1 VGELVADRDEL
12 ARRCRALQEGGRRIV
27 FSNGAFDLLHV
38 GHVRALREARSLGDV
53 LVVAI
58 NDDASVRKLKGA
70 GRPVVPAA
78 ERAELVAALG
88 CVDYV
93 HIFGESDVRPLLRL
107 LRPAVHAK
115 GRDYTEETVPE
126 RDTAKEIGAEVA
138 IVGDPKDHSVSD
150 LLARIG
156 RTASSAA
163 PTPSSEPAVAPETP
177 SSETLVSSH
186 KDRLVY
192 EEGDRF
198 RKEFDTKRAR
208 DAELRRLWKLKAIGI
223 GIPQVLETPGT
234 SIITAR
240 LPGEP
245 LDRLIA
251 DRWAAMGRQERNRLI
266 DRVASLCRRLREAG
280 YAWPDLVTYHIYVAA
295 DRLYVLDPAR
305 LRRGKLEL
313 SALYWSLDEPTV
325 SRAERL
331 RFWRAYA
338 GRAAPPRPRAIGHRG
353 RFRPYRWVSQ
363 RAEVRSC
370 PPWAAFVNAVG
381 APYSSVDEIARRMK
395 VKRTLK
401 DRVNGE
407 LGDLVVKITS
417 DPEVAQHEWQNHRMM
432 MASGF
437 RVPQPA
443 VGGIL
448 GDGRALFS
456 TVRLQDLHPMDEVW
470 PTLDA
475 RRAVRAAAD
484 VARRLHACGLV
495 HKDLYLNHL
504 YVARGGEAVT
514 LLDLGRVTRTTAR
527 RRRIKDLAALLLSAQ
542 ALCSRTELWRG
553 LRRYGG
559 DKRLARSVIRKA
571 ARMARHVPRR
581 VRDGSHS
588 VTSSPCTSA

>member
-1 VGELVADRDEL
+1 MGELVADRDEL
-12 ARRCRALQEGGRRIV
+12 ARICRGLQEGGRRIV

-58 NDDASVRKLKGA
+58 NDDASVRKLKGE

-93 HIFGESDVRPLLRL
+93 HVFGETDVRPLLRL

-126 RDTAKEIGAEVA
+126 RDTALEVGAEVA
-138 IVGDPKDHSVSD
+138 IVGDPKDHSVSE

-156 RTASSAA
+156 GSAA
-163 PTPSSEPAVAPETP
+163 PDPPAPPSETAVA
-177 SSETLVSSH
+177 SGTLVSSH
-186 KDRLVY
+186 KDRNVY

-198 RKEFDTKRAR
+198 RKEFSTKRAR
-208 DAELRRLWKLKAIGI
+208 DAELRRLWRLKAIGV

-251 DRWAAMGRQERNRLI
+251 DRWTEMVRRERNRLI
-266 DRVASLCRRLREAG
+266 DRVASLCRRLRDAG
-280 YAWPDLVTYHIYVAA
+280 YAWPDLVSYHIYVG
-295 DRLYVLDPAR
+295 DDHLYVLDPAR

-325 SRAERL
+325 SRADRL

-338 GRAAPPRPRAIGHRG
+338 GRAAPPQPRAIGHRG
-353 RFRPYRWVSQ
+353 RFRPYRWVPQ
-363 RAEVRSC
+363 RAAVASC
-370 PPWAAFVNAVG
+370 PPWGAFVNAVG
-381 APYSSVDEIARRMK
+381 APYASVDEIARRMR

-407 LGDLVVKITS
+407 LDDLVIKVTS
-417 DPEVAQHEWQNHRMM
+417 DPEVAQHEWQIHRMM

-443 VGGIL
+443 IGGIL
-448 GDGRALFS
+448 KDGRALFS
-456 TVRLQDLHPMDEVW
+456 TLRLKDLHPMDEVW
-470 PTLDA
+470 STLDV

-484 VARRLHACGLV
+484 IARRLHACGLV

-527 RRRIKDLAALLLSAQ
+527 RRRVKDLAALLLSAQ
-542 ALCSRTELWRG
+542 SLCSRTELWRG

-559 DKRLARSVIRKA
+559 DKRLARAVIKKA

-581 VRDGSHS
+581 VRDGTHS
-588 VTSSPCTSA
+588 VSSSPCTSA

>member
-12 ARRCRALQEGGRRIV
+12 ARICRELQEGGRRIV
-27 FSNGAFDLLHV
+27 LSNGAFDLLHV
-38 GHVRALREARSLGDV
+38 GHVRALEEARSLGDV

-58 NDDASVRKLKGA
+58 NDDASVRALKGP
-70 GRPVVPAA
+70 GRPVVPAS

-93 HIFGESDVRPLLRL
+93 HVFGESDVRQLLRL

-115 GRDYTEETVPE
+115 GRDYTKETVPE
-126 RDTAKEIGAEVA
+126 RDTALEVDAEIA
-138 IVGDPKDHSVSD
+138 IVGDPKDHSVSE
-150 LLARIG
+150 LLTRI
-156 RTASSAA
+156 ASPDE
-163 PTPSSEPAVAPETP
+163 PTPPSTPAVAPEASP
-177 SSETLVSSH
+177 GTLVSSH
-186 KDRLVY
+186 KDRNVFD
-192 EEGDRF
+192 EGDRF

-208 DAELRRLWKLKAIGI
+208 DAELRRLWKLKAIGV
-223 GIPQVLETPGT
+223 GIPQVLATPGT
-234 SIITAR
+234 SIISAR

-251 DRWAAMGRQERNRLI
+251 DRWAAMGRRERNRLI
-266 DRVASLCRRLREAG
+266 DRVASLCRRLRDAG
-280 YAWPDLVTYHIYVAA
+280 YQWPDLVSYHIWVAE

-325 SRAERL
+325 SRTDRL

-338 GRAAPPRPRAIGHRG
+338 GRATPPRPRSIGHRG
-353 RFRPYRWVSQ
+353 RFRPYRWVFQ
-363 RAEVRSC
+363 RGEVRSC
-370 PPWAAFVNAVG
+370 PPWSDFVNAVG
-381 APYSSVDEIARRMK
+381 APYASVDEIARRMK
-395 VKRTLK
+395 VKRALK

-407 LGDLVVKITS
+407 LGDLVVKITT
-417 DPEVAQHEWQNHRMM
+417 DPEGAQREWENHRMM

-448 GDGRALFS
+448 EDGRALFS
-456 TVRLQDLHPMDEVW
+456 TVRLQGLYPMDEVW
-470 PTLDA
+470 STLDA

-484 VARRLHACGLV
+484 IARRLHACGLV

-504 YVARGGEAVT
+504 YVARGGEEVT
-514 LLDLGRVTRTTAR
+514 LLDLGRVMRTTAR
-527 RRRIKDLAALLLSAQ
+527 RRRVKDLAALLLSAQ
-542 ALCSRTELWRG
+542 PLCTRTELWRG

-559 DKRLARSVIRKA
+559 DKRLARAVLKKA
-571 ARMARHVPRR
+571 TRMARHVPRR

-588 VTSSPCTSA
+588 VSSPCTSG